1 MRSESCPFVISVGS
15 LAMLLLVSEGP
26 CSVE

>member
-15 LAMLLLVSEGP
+15 LAMSLLVSEGP
-26 CSVE
+26 FYVE